1 MAKAVKREWSDW
13 LNPVLVKEIRQYFHN
28 FGILAVMGVLLVVQ
42 LMMLVVMQYQVS
54 ESRSAFSDSG
64 AVMFGLVAGSMGL
77 AAFLVCAFGAMLR
90 FTGERRDRELDFSYI
105 TVITPNR
112 IIWGKLLGSLVMI
125 IFIYALC
132 LPFMVIAYFLRGIAM
147 GDMFLVALAMLPPLL
162 VATQAGIL
170 VGSAGKRWLIGVF
183 CLAMFFFGQP
193 AALFFAAFLWGL
205 FRGTDSVGAIIFLW
219 CVFCAI
225 LLGLLYA
232 LSVAAVSSRFSN
244 RMLPVRLFLVGTF
257 VCSPLIG
264 LGVALAGGMTADI
277 GKVMLVSL
285 TAVGST
291 VAALCATLAAFERL
305 DPGERVRR
313 QRPRNPVGR
322 VCHGLVSSGAW
333 SGILLAH
340 LLLAVAALAVFFA
353 YRLDSATWF
362 DAFFW
367 VSGCSYFLFYAN
379 IAIWA
384 AGNWK
389 VLPGWCYWAFTVIA
403 FVVLPLLLSG
413 IVTLAGRHDVDVML
427 LTTPFCLINSSGGG
441 WMLLFG
447 PALAAGALLLAGFAR
462 LSRPAEG
469 GRRS

>member
-64 AVMFGLVAGSMGL
+64 AVMFGLVAGGMGL

-125 IFIYALC
+125 VFIYALC

-205 FRGTDSVGAIIFLW
+205 FRGTDSAGAIVFLW

-277 GKVMLVSL
+277 GKAMLVSL

-305 DPGERVRR
+305 DPGGSDRAIRSAGSVMVWFQAAPGAASCLRTCCWR
-313 QRPRNPVGR
+313 LPRLRCFSRTGWTPPPGSMR
-322 VCHGLVSSGAW
+322 FSGFP
-333 SGILLAH
+333 
-340 LLLAVAALAVFFA
+340 AALISSFMRTSQSGRPGTGRFCRGGVTG
-353 YRLDSATWF
+353 RSPSSPLWF
-362 DAFFW
+362 
-367 VSGCSYFLFYAN
+367 CR
-379 IAIWA
+379 
-384 AGNWK
+384 
-389 VLPGWCYWAFTVIA
+389 C
-403 FVVLPLLLSG
+403 
-413 IVTLAGRHDVDVML
+413 
-427 LTTPFCLINSSGGG
+427 C
-441 WMLLFG
+441 
-447 PALAAGALLLAGFAR
+447 
-462 LSRPAEG
+462 
-469 GRRS
+469 

>member
-64 AVMFGLVAGSMGL
+64 AVHVRTGRRQHGAGGVS
-77 AAFLVCAFGAMLR
+77 VCAFGACCASR
-90 FTGERRDRELDFSYI
+90 ASGATGSSISPYI

-183 CLAMFFFGQP
+183 CLAIFFFGQP

-264 LGVALAGGMTADI
+264 LGVALAGDMTADI

-313 QRPRNPVGR
+313 AAAAQSGRP
-322 VCHGLVSSGAW
+322 GLSW
-333 SGILLAH
+333 SGFKRRLERHPACAPAAGGCRACGVFRVPAGLRH
-340 LLLAVAALAVFFA
+340 LVRRVFLGFRLLLFPLLCEHCNLGG
-353 YRLDSATWF
+353 RELEGSA
-362 DAFFW
+362 
-367 VSGCSYFLFYAN
+367 G
-379 IAIWA
+379 
-384 AGNWK
+384 
-389 VLPGWCYWAFTVIA
+389 
-403 FVVLPLLLSG
+403 VVLLGVHRHRLCGSAAAAERNRHSG
-413 IVTLAGRHDVDVML
+413 
-427 LTTPFCLINSSGGG
+427 
-441 WMLLFG
+441 
-447 PALAAGALLLAGFAR
+447 
-462 LSRPAEG
+462 RPP
-469 GRRS
+469 